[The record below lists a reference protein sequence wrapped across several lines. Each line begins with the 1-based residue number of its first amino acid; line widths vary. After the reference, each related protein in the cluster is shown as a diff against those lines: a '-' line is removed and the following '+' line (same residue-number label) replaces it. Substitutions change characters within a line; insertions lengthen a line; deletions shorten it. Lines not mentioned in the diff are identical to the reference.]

1 MSDKNTPL
9 KVEVVRPV
17 DAAELVAKMLFGLIA
32 TALTAWGVD
41 ALIGALF
48 PEFALSYWQ
57 ALAAILLARLTFGV
71 PWAPK
76 TQLK

>member
-1 MSDKNTPL
+1 MNEKDAPL

-17 DAAELVAKMLFGLIA
+17 DAADLVIKMLFGLII

-57 ALAAILLARLTFGV
+57 ALAAILLARLTFGF

-76 TQLK
+76 AQLK